1 MTVKI
6 KIKKLYQDAI
16 IPSYAHPGDAG
27 LDVFS
32 LEEKNLAPGER
43 YLFKTGISISLPEG
57 YAALIW
63 DKSGLAANY
72 GIKTM
77 GGVIDAGYRGEYKIV
92 LLNTAKNSY
101 NVKKGDKIAQIL
113 IQPVVNARIEEVD
126 VLDETARGAGAFGS
140 TGK

>member
-6 KIKKLYQDAI
+6 KIKKIHQDAI

-32 LEEKNLAPGER
+32 LEEKNLASGER

-92 LLNTAKNSY
+92 LLNTSKNSY

-113 IQPVVNARIEEVD
+113 IQPVVNAGIEEVD
-126 VLDETARGAGAFGS
+126 DLDKTARGAGSFGS